1 MTARTR
7 NSGFRPRAHSL
18 GSHIAWPPSYTRTG
32 CELQSF
38 SGRVSEALF
47 APPFLLAYNFLFTLM
62 ATEPTE
68 NPDLGNCFVPP
79 AAPPVTTSAEDEEIR
94 VRGARV
100 HNLKNIDVTIP
111 HNAITVVTG
120 VSGSGK
126 SSLAFDT
133 LYAEGQRRYIES
145 LSAYARQFLERIE
158 KPDVD
163 EITGI
168 APAISI
174 RQKNTTRNPRSTVA
188 TATEIY
194 DYLRLL
200 YARVGHTF
208 CLRCGQRV
216 HRDTVD
222 EIAERVLAM
231 GDGRRFYVL
240 YTLEL
245 APEAAKKGPAG
256 IQISDPAAISAAEP
270 VEAQGK
276 STEAQGKL
284 KMKPPKSG
292 RPGQDAVRD
301 TLMNLRR
308 RGFNRLYQGGRVFE
322 FSTPEDLLDIDFAKP
337 VYVLVD
343 RLVLSSDVRS
353 RLMDSIEICY
363 REGRGE
369 AILEFA
375 ADARGA
381 PGTPASQ
388 AERLVF
394 NERFECKKCGATYQ
408 EPEPRLFSFNNPYGA
423 CPRCQGFG
431 NTIDFDLDRV
441 IPDKGKSLGEGA
453 IEPWTKPRYRQLAL
467 EMRKYA
473 RAKLI
478 PFDVPFRDLTP
489 VQRDAI
495 LDGDLQSE
503 FPGVKGFFGWL
514 ERKKYKLHV
523 RVFLSRYRGYA
534 TCPDCRGTR
543 LRAEARAVKVA
554 GRSITEVCQMTVK
567 EARPFFDA
575 LTLSPA
581 EAEIADKVLVEVQ
594 QRLRFL
600 DEVGLDY
607 LTLDRLT
614 STLSGGEAQRIQLA
628 TSLGSHL
635 VGALYVLDEPSI
647 GLHPRDTNR
656 LIEILKGLRDL
667 GNTLVVVEHDPDTI
681 LAADH
686 ILDLGPGAGE
696 HGGKLIFAGA
706 RDALLADPQSLT
718 GRYLRGDLRI
728 AVPQRRRKMQGKFVK
743 IIGARSHNLQGIDVM
758 LPLGMLVAITG
769 VSGSG
774 KSTLVYDVLYK
785 ALQAKRT
792 GGNWRECCDRIEG
805 DSALTAIEMVDQSP
819 IGRTPR
825 SNPATYMK
833 AFDPIREVFAATP
846 QARKRALSAGAFSF
860 NIPGGR
866 CEACQG
872 DGTVTVEMRFL
883 ADVELVCEEC
893 RGTRYKS
900 SVLDV
905 RYKEKNIHDVLQMT
919 VREALSFFAAYTKV
933 TSRLRVLDEVGLGY
947 LRLGQSGTTLSGGEA
962 QRLKLGAHLTRQ
974 ENAGILYVFDE
985 PTTGLHFDDIQ
996 KLLTAFRKL
1005 LEGGASVLIIE
1016 HNLDVI
1022 KSADWVIDL
1031 GPEGGDE
1038 GGRVVAAGTPEQVA
1052 RNSHSHTGKF
1062 LARVL
1067 NSRGSGLS
1075 TMAGNRGNHSLPR
1088 QNVAGN
1094 HSSSK

>member
-1 MTARTR
+1 MPTERTEKTVAADTARGR
-7 NSGFRPRAHSL
+7 G
-18 GSHIAWPPSYTRTG
+18 PST
-32 CELQSF
+32 
-38 SGRVSEALF
+38 
-47 APPFLLAYNFLFTLM
+47 
-62 ATEPTE
+62 
-68 NPDLGNCFVPP
+68 P
-79 AAPPVTTSAEDEEIR
+79 AVADAEEIR

-100 HNLKNIDVTIP
+100 HNLKNIDFAIP

-174 RQKNTTRNPRSTVA
+174 RQRNSTRNPRSTVA

-200 YARVGHTF
+200 FARVGHTF
-208 CLRCGQRV
+208 CLNCGEEVRA
-216 HRDTVD
+216 DTLD
-222 EIAERVLAM
+222 EIAARVMALPE
-231 GDGRRFYVL
+231 GRRFYVL
-240 YTLEL
+240 YELQL
-245 APEAAKKGPAG
+245 APESSAGAAQRDAAARAKKPVRPA
-256 IQISDPAAISAAEP
+256 PEAIR
-270 VEAQGK
+270 Q
-276 STEAQGKL
+276 
-284 KMKPPKSG
+284 
-292 RPGQDAVRD
+292 
-301 TLMNLRR
+301 TLIGLRK
-308 RGFNRLYQGGRVFE
+308 RGFNRLYQAGRVFE
-322 FSTPEDLLDIDFAKP
+322 FSTPEELLDVDFSKL

-343 RLVLSSDVRS
+343 RLTLAPDVRS
-353 RLMDSIEICY
+353 RLVDSIEICY

-369 AILEFA
+369 AILQFVADDA
-375 ADARGA
+375 ATDSGA
-381 PGTPASQ
+381 DQTP
-388 AERLVF
+388 ERLVF
-394 NERFECKKCGATYQ
+394 NERFDCKKCGTVYQ
-408 EPEPRLFSFNNPYGA
+408 QPEPRLFSFNNPYGA

-441 IPDKGKSLGEGA
+441 VPDKGKSLADGA
-453 IEPWTKPRYRQLAL
+453 IEPWTKPRYKQLAMD
-467 EMRKYA
+467 MRRYA
-473 RAKLI
+473 RTKGI
-478 PFDVPFRDLTP
+478 PFDVPFRELTTA
-489 VQRDAI
+489 QRNAI
-495 LDGDLQSE
+495 LDGDRKE
-503 FPGVKGFFGWL
+503 DFPGVKGFFAWL

-543 LRAEARAVKVA
+543 LRAEARAVRVA
-554 GRSITEVCQMTVK
+554 GRSIVEVCQMTVK
-567 EARPFFDA
+567 EGRPFFDG
-575 LTLSPA
+575 LRLSPA
-581 EAEIADKVLVEVQ
+581 ESEIAEKVLEEIQ

-607 LTLDRLT
+607 LSLDRLT

-647 GLHPRDTNR
+647 GLHPRDTGR

-667 GNTLVVVEHDPDTI
+667 GNTLLVVEHDPDTM
-681 LAADH
+681 LAADKV
-686 ILDLGPGAGE
+686 LDLGPGAGE
-696 HGGKLIFAGA
+696 HGGELVFSGT
-706 RDALLADPQSLT
+706 REELLADPHSLT

-728 AVPQRRRKMQGKFVK
+728 AVPGRRRKPHGKFLKLV
-743 IIGARSHNLQGIDVM
+743 GARSHNLQGVDVTI
-758 LPLGMLVAITG
+758 PLGMLVAVTG

-774 KSTLVYDVLYK
+774 KSTLVYDVVYK
-785 ALQAKRT
+785 ALEAKRS
-792 GGNWRECCDRIEG
+792 GGNWREFCDRIEG
-805 DSALTAIEMVDQSP
+805 DGAVQAVEMVDQSP

-833 AFDPIREVFAATP
+833 AFDSIRDLFASSPEAK
-846 QARKRALSAGAFSF
+846 KRGFGAGHFSF

-900 SVLDV
+900 SVLEV
-905 RYKEKNIHDVLQMT
+905 RHRDKNIHDVLQMT
-919 VREALSFFAAYTKV
+919 VREALTFFAPYPKV
-933 TSRLRVLDEVGLGY
+933 TARLRVLDEVGLGY

-962 QRLKLGAHLTRQ
+962 QRLKLAAHLTRQ
-974 ENAGILYVFDE
+974 DNGGILYIFDE

-1005 LEGGASVLIIE
+1005 IEGGASVLIIE

-1031 GPEGGDE
+1031 GPEGGDA
-1038 GGRVVAAGTPEQVA
+1038 GGKIVAAGTPEQVG
-1052 RNSHSHTGKF
+1052 RNSQSHTGVF

-1067 NSRGSGLS
+1067 NARNGANHESHPSPANPKAMGE
-1075 TMAGNRGNHSLPR
+1075 NR
-1088 QNVAGN
+1088 
-1094 HSSSK
+1094 SSA

>member
-1 MTARTR
+1 MDSTDKLRRGQLA
-7 NSGFRPRAHSL
+7 A
-18 GSHIAWPPSYTRTG
+18 GSHAA
-32 CELQSF
+32 
-38 SGRVSEALF
+38 V
-47 APPFLLAYNFLFTLM
+47 APA
-62 ATEPTE
+62 
-68 NPDLGNCFVPP
+68 P
-79 AAPPVTTSAEDEEIR
+79 AAENDNAIR

-100 HNLKNIDVTIP
+100 HNLKNIDFSIA

-163 EITGI
+163 EVTGI

-174 RQKNTTRNPRSTVA
+174 RQKNSTRNPRSTVA

-200 YARVGHTF
+200 YARAGHTF
-208 CLRCGQRV
+208 CLRCGEEVRK
-216 HRDTVD
+216 DTFD
-222 EIAERVLAM
+222 EIASRVLALPEAT
-231 GDGRRFYVL
+231 RLYVL
-240 YTLEL
+240 YEL
-245 APEAAKKGPAG
+245 KFSA
-256 IQISDPAAISAAEP
+256 DPAAASVASPRRSRAP
-270 VEAQGK
+270 ARA
-276 STEAQGKL
+276 T
-284 KMKPPKSG
+284 P
-292 RPGQDAVRD
+292 DAIRQ
-301 TLMNLRR
+301 TLVGLRK
-308 RGFNRLYQGGRVFE
+308 RGFNRLYQSGRVFE
-322 FSTPEDLLDIDFAKP
+322 FSVPEDLLDLDSTKP
-337 VYVLVD
+337 VWVLVD
-343 RLVLSSDVRS
+343 RLVLSPEIRS
-353 RLMDSIEICY
+353 RLMDSVEICY

-369 AILEFA
+369 AIIEL
-375 ADARGA
+375 A
-381 PGTPASQ
+381 PDPATAS
-388 AERLVF
+388 ANPPERMVF
-394 NERFECKKCGATYQ
+394 SERFNCKKCGATYQ

-431 NTIDFDLDRV
+431 NTVDFDLDRV
-441 IPDKGKSLGEGA
+441 VPDKSKSLADGA
-453 IEPWTKPRYRQLAL
+453 IEPWTKPRYRSLAA
-467 EMRKYA
+467 EMKKFA
-473 RAKLI
+473 RARGI
-478 PFDVPFRDLTP
+478 PVDLPFRELTP
-489 VQRDAI
+489 AQRDVI
-495 LDGDLQSE
+495 VEGDKQE
-503 FPGVKGFFGWL
+503 GFPGIKGFFDWL

-534 TCPDCRGTR
+534 TCLDCAGTR
-543 LRAEARAVKVA
+543 LRAEARAVKIA
-554 GRSITEVCQMTVK
+554 GHSITEVCQMTVK
-567 EARPFFDA
+567 EARPFFDR
-575 LTLSPA
+575 LQLSAA
-581 EAEIADKVLVEVQ
+581 EMSIAEKVLEEIQ

-607 LTLDRLT
+607 LSLDRLT

-628 TSLGSHL
+628 TSLGSRL

-656 LIEILKGLRDL
+656 LIDILKGLRDL
-667 GNTLVVVEHDPDTI
+667 GNTLLVVEHDPDTI
-681 LAADH
+681 LSADD

-696 HGGKLIFAGA
+696 HGGQLIFAGS
-706 RDALLADPQSLT
+706 REALLKDPHSLT
-718 GRYLRGDLRI
+718 GRYLRGEMRI
-728 AVPQRRRKMQGKFVK
+728 AVPQRRRKPQGKVLK
-743 IIGARSHNLQGIDVM
+743 ILGAHSHNLKNLDAMI
-758 LPLGMLVAITG
+758 PLGVLAAVTG

-774 KSTLVYDVLYK
+774 KSTLVHDVLYK
-785 ALQAKRT
+785 ALETKRT
-792 GGNWRECCDRIEG
+792 GGNWRAYCDRIEG
-805 DSALTAIEMVDQSP
+805 DSAIEAIEMVDQSP

-825 SNPATYMK
+825 SNPATYLK

-846 QARKRALSAGAFSF
+846 EAKKRGLAAGHFSF

-893 RGTRYKS
+893 HGTRYKS
-900 SVLDV
+900 SVLEV
-905 RYKEKNIHDVLQMT
+905 CYRGKNIHQVLQMT
-919 VREALSFFAAYTKV
+919 VREALVFFASNAKV
-933 TSRLRVLDEVGLGY
+933 TARLRVLDEVGLGY

-962 QRLKLGAHLTRQ
+962 QRLKLAAHLTR
-974 ENAGILYVFDE
+974 EASSGILYIFDE

-1005 LEGGASVLIIE
+1005 IEAGASVLIIE

-1031 GPEGGDE
+1031 GPEGGDA

-1052 RNSHSHTGKF
+1052 RNPQSHTGKF

-1067 NSRGSGLS
+1067 
-1075 TMAGNRGNHSLPR
+1075 AQDDGNHHAHSLPGA
-1088 QNVAGN
+1088 NIAPGN
-1094 HSSSK
+1094 PPAEK

>member
-1 MTARTR
+1 MSRLFQAETR
-7 NSGFRPRAHSL
+7 FAAFERA
-18 GSHIAWPPSYTRTG
+18 
-32 CELQSF
+32 
-38 SGRVSEALF
+38 
-47 APPFLLAYNFLFTLM
+47 AYNFLFTRM
-62 ATEPTE
+62 PTEPTANAASAGAVPGAALRAHPGSAAKE
-68 NPDLGNCFVPP
+68 N
-79 AAPPVTTSAEDEEIR
+79 AEEIR
-94 VRGARV
+94 VHGARV
-100 HNLKNIDVTIP
+100 HNLKNISFTIP
-111 HNAITVVTG
+111 HNTITVVTG

-174 RQKNTTRNPRSTVA
+174 RQKNSTRNPRSTVA

-208 CLRCGQRV
+208 CFRCGAEVRK
-216 HRDTVD
+216 DTLD
-222 EIAERVLAM
+222 EVAARVLALP
-231 GDGRRFYVL
+231 GSRRFYVL
-240 YTLEL
+240 YEL
-245 APEAAKKGPAG
+245 KFTSESVRGRHGQQAPQPRRAPRPSPEA
-256 IQISDPAAISAAEP
+256 I
-270 VEAQGK
+270 
-276 STEAQGKL
+276 
-284 KMKPPKSG
+284 
-292 RPGQDAVRD
+292 RDA
-301 TLMNLRR
+301 LESLRK
-308 RGFNRLYQGGRVFE
+308 RGFNRLYQAGRVFE
-322 FSTPEDLLDIDFAKP
+322 FSAPEELLDVDFAKP
-337 VYVLVD
+337 VHVLVD
-343 RLVLSSDVRS
+343 RLALSPEIRS

-369 AILEFA
+369 AILEFL
-375 ADARGA
+375 
-381 PGTPASQ
+381 PGSSEEP

-394 NERFECKKCGATYQ
+394 NERFACKKCGASYQ

-431 NTIDFDLDRV
+431 NTIDFDLARV
-441 IPDKGKSLGEGA
+441 IPDQGKSLADGA

-467 EMRKYA
+467 EMRRFA
-473 RAKLI
+473 RGKGI
-478 PFDVPFRDLTP
+478 PLDVPFRELTP
-489 VQRDAI
+489 AQRDAI
-495 LDGDLQSE
+495 LDGDPRQN
-503 FPGVKGFFGWL
+503 FPGVKGFFAWL

-543 LRAEARAVKVA
+543 LRAESRAVKIA

-567 EARPFFDA
+567 EARPFFGGLA
-575 LTLSPA
+575 LSAT
-581 EAEIADKVLVEVQ
+581 EAAIAGKVLEEIQ
-594 QRLRFL
+594 HRLRFL

-628 TSLGSHL
+628 TSLGSNL

-656 LIEILKGLRDL
+656 LIQILKGLRDL
-667 GNTLVVVEHDPDTI
+667 GNTLLVVEHDADTI
-681 LAADH
+681 LAADNV
-686 ILDLGPGAGE
+686 LDLGPGAGE
-696 HGGKLIFAGA
+696 HGGNLTFAGT
-706 RDALLADPQSLT
+706 RDAMLADPQSLT

-728 AVPQRRRKMQGKFVK
+728 AVPARRRKSQGRFLR
-743 IIGARSHNLQGIDVM
+743 ISGARSHNLRGVDVM
-758 LPLGMLVAITG
+758 IPLGILVAITG

-785 ALQAKRT
+785 ALQAKRS
-792 GGNWRECCDRIEG
+792 GGNWREYCEGIEG
-805 DSALTAIEMVDQSP
+805 DAAVAAVEMVDQSP

-825 SNPATYMK
+825 SNPATYLK
-833 AFDPIREVFAATP
+833 AFDPIREIFASTP
-846 QARKRALSAGAFSF
+846 EAKKRGLTPGHFSF

-900 SVLDV
+900 GVLDV
-905 RYKEKNIHDVLQMT
+905 RYREKNIHEVLQMT
-919 VREALSFFAAYTKV
+919 VREALAFFAPYPKITA
-933 TSRLRVLDEVGLGY
+933 RLRLLEEVGLGY
-947 LRLGQSGTTLSGGEA
+947 LRLGQPGTTLSGGEA
-962 QRLKLGAHLTRQ
+962 QRLKLAAHLTAR
-974 ENAGILYVFDE
+974 ENSGVLYFFDE

-996 KLLTAFRKL
+996 KLLTSFRKL
-1005 LEGGASVLIIE
+1005 LDGGASVLIIE

-1022 KSADWVIDL
+1022 KSADWIIDL
-1031 GPEGGDE
+1031 GPEGGDA
-1038 GGRVVAAGTPEQVA
+1038 GGRIVAAGTPEQVA
-1052 RNSHSHTGKF
+1052 RNSGSYTGRF
-1062 LARVL
+1062 LAPVL
-1067 NSRGSGLS
+1067 NSR
-1075 TMAGNRGNHSLPR
+1075 NRGN
-1088 QNVAGN
+1088 GN
-1094 HSSSK
+1094 HHSGTTVKGLERPV